1 MLLSSIRDEL
11 GCMFYYPS
19 RVEGR
24 YGRSSAGL
32 ELGTAANYSGD

>member
-1 MLLSSIRDEL
+1 MLPRSIRGEL
-11 GCMFYYPS
+11 GCLFYYPS

-32 ELGTAANYSGD
+32 ELGTAAD